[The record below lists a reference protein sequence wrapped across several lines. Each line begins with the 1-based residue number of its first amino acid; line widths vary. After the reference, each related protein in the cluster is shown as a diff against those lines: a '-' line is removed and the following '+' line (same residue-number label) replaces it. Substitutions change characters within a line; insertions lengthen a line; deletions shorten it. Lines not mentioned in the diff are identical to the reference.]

1 MYVDPSG
8 HNKVPV
14 TDKTNH
20 NVEEIQSLVEDMNNT
35 TGATADDIETI
46 RGLAEEYHMDPES
59 LGVGES
65 CQRVLITGEDWNAYF
80 REQYGYDNVNWDTAF
95 NSPNDIADM
104 PSSITRMN
112 PDGLAN

>member
-80 REQYGYDNVNWDTAF
+80 R
-95 NSPNDIADM
+95 
-104 PSSITRMN
+104 
-112 PDGLAN
+112 L